1 MNLYTQIS
9 DMFSRELNAH
19 GRAFVNYEA
28 LAGVEKKDMTIDGF
42 PAKLLFNPARVR
54 SVMADVSPE
63 ALQQRACFLC
73 PDGVEEHQLTH
84 NWDSPTGHTYYIRVN
99 PFPIFSPHFTVSS
112 SVHERQEL
120 LPHLESMLHL
130 AQQLPEMTIFYNG
143 PMCGASAPDHMH
155 FQAVP
160 RHSLP
165 IEDHFSTNY
174 ANAILVQETD
184 LQTHLAAV
192 KKVLAMGTIPEEASQ
207 TGSLTIG
214 ASHAEEYEPRWNIV
228 SWYEPA
234 PNGDVQHSSMAQS
247 AIQNSSELSSQQKT
261 ILNNTEQ
268 PLNHIEPT
276 PAGSFHTVIF
286 FRKESRPMCF
296 FAPEEERILFS
307 PATVEMAGIGIVA
320 NRESFDRLT
329 PDRLRDII
337 REVADTPYPVTN
349 SQ

>member
-1 MNLYTQIS
+1 MTLFQRIN
-9 DMFSRELNAH
+9 DMFSRELEAH
-19 GRAFVNYEA
+19 GRAFLNYAA

-42 PAKLLFNPARVR
+42 PAQLFFNPARVR

-165 IEDHFSTNY
+165 IEDHFDTNY

-184 LQTHLAAV
+184 LQDHLAAV

-228 SWYEPA
+228 SWYDE
-234 PNGDVQHSSMAQS
+234 
-247 AIQNSSELSSQQKT
+247 KW
-261 ILNNTEQ
+261 
-268 PLNHIEPT
+268 
-276 PAGSFHTVIF
+276 HTVVF

-307 PATVEMAGIGIVA
+307 PATVEMGGIGIVA

-329 PDRLRDII
+329 PSKLRDII
-337 REVADTPYPVTN
+337 REVADKLV
-349 SQ
+349 

>member
-1 MNLYTQIS
+1 
-9 DMFSRELNAH
+9 MFSRELSAH
-19 GRAFVNYEA
+19 GRAFHNYEA
-28 LAGVEKKDMTIDGF
+28 LAGVEVKDMTIDGF
-42 PAKLLFNPARVR
+42 PAKLFFNPARVR

-63 ALQQRACFLC
+63 ALQKRACFLC

-130 AQQLPEMTIFYNG
+130 AKELPEMTIFYNG

-207 TGSLTIG
+207 TGSLTAG
-214 ASHAEEYEPRWNIV
+214 ASHAEEYEPRWNII

-234 PNGDVQHSSMAQS
+234 SSPKF
-247 AIQNSSELSSQQKT
+247 NT
-261 ILNNTEQ
+261 I
-268 PLNHIEPT
+268 
-276 PAGSFHTVIF
+276 VF
-286 FRKESRPMCF
+286 FRKESRPQCF

-307 PATVEMAGIGIVA
+307 PATVEMGGIGIVA

-329 PDRLRDII
+329 PARLRDII
-337 REVADTPYPVTN
+337 REVADNPCT
-349 SQ
+349 

>member
-1 MNLYTQIS
+1 MTLYQQIS
-9 DMFSRELNAH
+9 DMFSRELASH
-19 GRAFVNYEA
+19 GRAFLNYEA
-28 LAGVEKKDMTIDGF
+28 LARVEVKDMTIDGF
-42 PAKLLFNPARVR
+42 PAKLFFNPARVR

-63 ALQQRACFLC
+63 ALQKRACFLC
-73 PDGVEEHQLTH
+73 PDGVEENQLTH
-84 NWDSPTGHTYYIRVN
+84 NWESPTGHTYYIRVN

-130 AQQLPEMTIFYNG
+130 AKELPEMTIFYNG

-155 FQAVP
+155 FQVVP

-174 ANAILVQETD
+174 AHAILVQETD
-184 LQTHLAAV
+184 LQSHLAAV

-207 TGSLTIG
+207 TGSLTAG

-234 PNGDVQHSSMAQS
+234 SSPKF
-247 AIQNSSELSSQQKT
+247 NT
-261 ILNNTEQ
+261 I
-268 PLNHIEPT
+268 
-276 PAGSFHTVIF
+276 VF

-329 PDRLRDII
+329 PEKLRDII
-337 REVADTPYPVTN
+337 REVAEMQYLCRVGTKPTEQI
-349 SQ
+349 SQLTESNN

>member
-1 MNLYTQIS
+1 MTLYQQIS
-9 DMFSRELNAH
+9 DMFSRELASH
-19 GRAFVNYEA
+19 GRAFVNYQA
-28 LAGVEKKDMTIDGF
+28 LSQVEVKDMTIDGF
-42 PAKLLFNPARVR
+42 PAKLFFNPARVR

-63 ALQQRACFLC
+63 ALQKRACFLC
-73 PDGVEEHQLTH
+73 PDGVEENQLTH
-84 NWDSPTGHTYYIRVN
+84 NWESPTGHTYYIRVN

-120 LPHLESMLHL
+120 LPHLEAMLHL
-130 AQQLPEMTIFYNG
+130 AKELPEMTIFYNG

-184 LQTHLAAV
+184 LQSHLAAV
-192 KKVLAMGTIPEEASQ
+192 KRVLAMGTIPEEASQ

-228 SWYEPA
+228 TWYE
-234 PNGDVQHSSMAQS
+234 DMW
-247 AIQNSSELSSQQKT
+247 
-261 ILNNTEQ
+261 
-268 PLNHIEPT
+268 
-276 PAGSFHTVIF
+276 HTVIF
-286 FRKESRPMCF
+286 FRRESRPMCF

-329 PDRLRDII
+329 PARLRDII
-337 REVADTPYPVTN
+337 REVADNPLA
-349 SQ
+349 

>member
-1 MNLYTQIS
+1 
-9 DMFSRELNAH
+9 MFSRELEAH
-19 GRAFVNYEA
+19 GRAFLNYEA

-42 PAKLLFNPARVR
+42 PAQLFFNPARVR

-63 ALQQRACFLC
+63 ALQKRACFLC
-73 PDGVEEHQLTH
+73 PDGIEEHQLTH

-120 LPHLESMLHL
+120 LPHLKSMLHL
-130 AQQLPEMTIFYNG
+130 AKELPEMTIFYNG

-165 IEDHFSTNY
+165 IEDHFDTNY
-174 ANAILVQETD
+174 ANAILVQEAD
-184 LQTHLAAV
+184 LQDHLAAV
-192 KKVLAMGTIPEEASQ
+192 KRILAMGTIPKEASQ

-228 SWYEPA
+228 TWYETA
-234 PNGDVQHSSMAQS
+234 SSYDGLA
-247 AIQNSSELSSQQKT
+247 SSSKFNT
-261 ILNNTEQ
+261 I
-268 PLNHIEPT
+268 
-276 PAGSFHTVIF
+276 VF
-286 FRKESRPMCF
+286 FRRESRPMCF

-307 PATVEMAGIGIVA
+307 PATVEMGGIGIVA

-329 PDRLRDII
+329 PDKLRDII
-337 REVADTPYPVTN
+337 REVADTLPIPTSN
-349 SQ
+349 NL

>member
-1 MNLYTQIS
+1 
-9 DMFSRELNAH
+9 MFSRELASH
-19 GRAFVNYEA
+19 GRAFVNYQA
-28 LAGVEKKDMTIDGF
+28 LSGVEVKDMTIDGF
-42 PAKLLFNPARVR
+42 PAKLFFNPARVR

-84 NWDSPTGHTYYIRVN
+84 NWESPTGHTYYIRVN

-120 LPHLESMLHL
+120 LLHLEAMLHL
-130 AQQLPEMTIFYNG
+130 AKELPEMTIFYNG

-184 LQTHLAAV
+184 LQSHLAAV
-192 KKVLAMGTIPEEASQ
+192 KRVLAMGTIPEEASQ

-228 SWYEPA
+228 TWYE
-234 PNGDVQHSSMAQS
+234 DMW
-247 AIQNSSELSSQQKT
+247 
-261 ILNNTEQ
+261 
-268 PLNHIEPT
+268 
-276 PAGSFHTVIF
+276 HTVIF
-286 FRKESRPMCF
+286 FRRESRPMCF

-329 PDRLRDII
+329 PARLRDII
-337 REVADTPYPVTN
+337 REVADNPLA
-349 SQ
+349 

>member
-1 MNLYTQIS
+1 
-9 DMFSRELNAH
+9 MFSRELASH
-19 GRAFVNYEA
+19 GRAFVNYQA
-28 LAGVEKKDMTIDGF
+28 LSGVEVKDMTIDGF
-42 PAKLLFNPARVR
+42 PAKLFFNPARVR

-130 AQQLPEMTIFYNG
+130 AKELPEMTIFYNG

-192 KKVLAMGTIPEEASQ
+192 KKVLAMGTIPEGASQ
-207 TGSLTIG
+207 TGSLTAG

-228 SWYEPA
+228 SWYEPESNSPQDGLTA
-234 PNGDVQHSSMAQS
+234 SETSGLTSNSHSRSF
-247 AIQNSSELSSQQKT
+247 
-261 ILNNTEQ
+261 NT
-268 PLNHIEPT
+268 
-276 PAGSFHTVIF
+276 VVF
-286 FRKESRPMCF
+286 FRKESRPQCF
-296 FAPEEERILFS
+296 FAPEPERILFS
-307 PATVEMAGIGIVA
+307 PATVEMGGIGIVA

-329 PDRLRDII
+329 PSKLRDII
-337 REVADTPYPVTN
+337 REVADIPYPISN

>member
-1 MNLYTQIS
+1 MTLYQQIT
-9 DMFSRELNAH
+9 DMFSRELASH
-19 GRAFVNYEA
+19 GRAFVNYQA
-28 LAGVEKKDMTIDGF
+28 LSGVEVKDMTIDGF
-42 PAKLLFNPARVR
+42 PAKLFFNPARVR

-63 ALQQRACFLC
+63 ALQKRACFLC

-120 LPHLESMLHL
+120 LPHLESMMHL

-184 LQTHLAAV
+184 LQTHLEAV
-192 KKVLAMGTIPEEASQ
+192 KRVLSLGTIPEEASQ
-207 TGSLTIG
+207 TGSLTAG

-228 SWYEPA
+228 TWYEPA
-234 PNGDVQHSSMAQS
+234 QQVDGVPPIGRPNGLLDAS
-247 AIQNSSELSSQQKT
+247 LSDIGKFNT
-261 ILNNTEQ
+261 I
-268 PLNHIEPT
+268 
-276 PAGSFHTVIF
+276 VF
-286 FRKESRPMCF
+286 FRKESRPQCF

-329 PDRLRDII
+329 PSKLRDII
-337 REVADTPYPVTN
+337 HEVADEIV
-349 SQ
+349 

>member
-1 MNLYTQIS
+1 
-9 DMFSRELNAH
+9 MFSRELASH
-19 GRAFVNYEA
+19 GRAFVNYQA
-28 LAGVEKKDMTIDGF
+28 LSGVEVKDMTIDGF
-42 PAKLLFNPARVR
+42 PAKLFFNPARVR

-130 AQQLPEMTIFYNG
+130 AKELPEMTIFYNG

-165 IEDHFSTNY
+165 IEDHFDANY

-192 KKVLAMGTIPEEASQ
+192 KRVLSLGTIPEEASQ
-207 TGSLTIG
+207 TGSLTAG

-234 PNGDVQHSSMAQS
+234 SSPNSFIASSPKF
-247 AIQNSSELSSQQKT
+247 NT
-261 ILNNTEQ
+261 I
-268 PLNHIEPT
+268 
-276 PAGSFHTVIF
+276 VF

-307 PATVEMAGIGIVA
+307 PATVEMGGIGIVA

-329 PDRLRDII
+329 PDKLRDII
-337 REVADTPYPVTN
+337 REVADTPYPIAN

>member
-1 MNLYTQIS
+1 MTLYQQIF
-9 DMFSRELNAH
+9 DMFSRELSAH
-19 GRAFVNYEA
+19 GRAFLNYEA
-28 LAGVEKKDMTIDGF
+28 LAGVEVKDMTIDGF
-42 PAKLLFNPARVR
+42 PAKLFFNPARVR

-63 ALQQRACFLC
+63 ALQKRACFLC
-73 PDGVEEHQLTH
+73 PDGVEENQLTH
-84 NWDSPTGHTYYIRVN
+84 NWESPTGHTYYIRVN

-120 LPHLESMLHL
+120 LPHLEAMLHL
-130 AQQLPEMTIFYNG
+130 AKELPEMTIFYNG

-184 LQTHLAAV
+184 LQSHLAAV
-192 KKVLAMGTIPEEASQ
+192 KRVLAMGTIPEEASQ

-228 SWYEPA
+228 SWYTPS
-234 PNGDVQHSSMAQS
+234 PHDGDSVESCSMV
-247 AIQNSSELSSQQKT
+247 QNSVELS
-261 ILNNTEQ
+261 IENTTLHHSTQ
-268 PLNHIEPT
+268 HYTTLHN
-276 PAGSFHTVIF
+276 GMFHTVIF
-286 FRKESRPMCF
+286 FRRESRPMCF

-329 PDRLRDII
+329 PARLRDII
-337 REVADTPYPVTN
+337 REVADNPL
-349 SQ
+349 

>member
-1 MNLYTQIS
+1 
-9 DMFSRELNAH
+9 MFSRELASH
-19 GRAFVNYEA
+19 GRAFVNYQA
-28 LAGVEKKDMTIDGF
+28 LSQVEVKDMTIDGF
-42 PAKLLFNPARVR
+42 PAKLFFNPARVR

-63 ALQQRACFLC
+63 ALQKRACFLC

-184 LQTHLAAV
+184 LQNHLTAV
-192 KKVLAMGTIPEEASQ
+192 KKVLALGIIPEEASQ
-207 TGSLTIG
+207 TGSLTAG

-234 PNGDVQHSSMAQS
+234 SSPKF
-247 AIQNSSELSSQQKT
+247 NT
-261 ILNNTEQ
+261 I
-268 PLNHIEPT
+268 
-276 PAGSFHTVIF
+276 VF
-286 FRKESRPMCF
+286 FRKESRPQCF
-296 FAPEEERILFS
+296 FAPEPERILFS

-329 PDRLRDII
+329 PARLRDII
-337 REVADTPYPVTN
+337 REVADTPYPIAN

>member
-1 MNLYTQIS
+1 MTLYQQIT
-9 DMFSRELNAH
+9 DMFSRELSTH
-19 GRAFVNYEA
+19 GRAFINYEA
-28 LAGVEKKDMTIDGF
+28 LAGVEVKDMTIDGF
-42 PAKLLFNPARVR
+42 PAKLFFNPARVR

-63 ALQQRACFLC
+63 ALQKRACFLC

-99 PFPIFSPHFTVSS
+99 PFPIFSPHFTISF

-120 LPHLESMLHL
+120 LPHLEAMLHL
-130 AQQLPEMTIFYNG
+130 AKELPEMTIFYNG

-184 LQTHLAAV
+184 LQSHLAAV
-192 KKVLAMGTIPEEASQ
+192 KRVLAMGTIPEEASQ
-207 TGSLTIG
+207 TGSLTAG

-228 SWYEPA
+228 SWYTPSPHGDSVESSA
-234 PNGDVQHSSMAQS
+234 ENTTLHHSTQHYTTLHNGM
-247 AIQNSSELSSQQKT
+247 
-261 ILNNTEQ
+261 
-268 PLNHIEPT
+268 
-276 PAGSFHTVIF
+276 FHTVIF
-286 FRKESRPMCF
+286 FRRESRPMCF

-307 PATVEMAGIGIVA
+307 PATVEMGGIGIVA

-329 PDRLRDII
+329 PSKLRDII
-337 REVADTPYPVTN
+337 REVADTPYPIAN
-349 SQ
+349 SPTCANTTDIYI

>member
-1 MNLYTQIS
+1 MNLYQQIT
-9 DMFSRELNAH
+9 DMFSRELDSH
-19 GRAFVNYEA
+19 GRAFVNYQA
-28 LAGVEKKDMTIDGF
+28 LSGVEVKDMTIDGF
-42 PAKLLFNPARVR
+42 PAKLFFNPARVR

-63 ALQQRACFLC
+63 ALQKRACFLC

-112 SVHERQEL
+112 SIHERQEL

-165 IEDHFSTNY
+165 IEDHFDTNY

-184 LQTHLAAV
+184 LHNHLTAV

-207 TGSLTIG
+207 TGSLTAG

-234 PNGDVQHSSMAQS
+234 QQVDGVPPIERPNGLLDASLLG
-247 AIQNSSELSSQQKT
+247 IGKFNT
-261 ILNNTEQ
+261 I
-268 PLNHIEPT
+268 
-276 PAGSFHTVIF
+276 VF
-286 FRKESRPMCF
+286 FRKESRPQCF

-329 PDRLRDII
+329 PEKLRDII
-337 REVADTPYPVTN
+337 REVADTPYPISN

>member
-1 MNLYTQIS
+1 
-9 DMFSRELNAH
+9 MFSRELASH
-19 GRAFVNYEA
+19 GRAFVNYQA
-28 LAGVEKKDMTIDGF
+28 LSQVEVKDMTIDGF
-42 PAKLLFNPARVR
+42 PAKLFFNPARVR

-63 ALQQRACFLC
+63 ALQKRACFLC

-130 AQQLPEMTIFYNG
+130 AKELPEMTIFYNG

-165 IEDHFSTNY
+165 IEDHFDTNY

-207 TGSLTIG
+207 TGSLTAG

-234 PNGDVQHSSMAQS
+234 
-247 AIQNSSELSSQQKT
+247 QQVDGVPPIGRPYGLLDASLLDIGKFNT
-261 ILNNTEQ
+261 I
-268 PLNHIEPT
+268 
-276 PAGSFHTVIF
+276 VF
-286 FRKESRPMCF
+286 FRKESRPQCF
-296 FAPEEERILFS
+296 FAPEQERILFS

-329 PDRLRDII
+329 PARLRDII
-337 REVADTPYPVTN
+337 REVADEIV
-349 SQ
+349 

>member
-1 MNLYTQIS
+1 MNLYQQIT
-9 DMFSRELNAH
+9 DMFSRELASH
-19 GRAFVNYEA
+19 GRAFVNYQA
-28 LAGVEKKDMTIDGF
+28 LSGVEVKDMTIDGF
-42 PAKLLFNPARVR
+42 PAKLFFNPARVR

-63 ALQQRACFLC
+63 ALQKRACFLC

-130 AQQLPEMTIFYNG
+130 AKELPEMTIFYNG

-174 ANAILVQETD
+174 AHAILVQETD
-184 LQTHLAAV
+184 LQAHLTAV
-192 KKVLAMGTIPEEASQ
+192 KRVLAMGTIPEEASQ
-207 TGSLTIG
+207 TGSLTVG

-234 PNGDVQHSSMAQS
+234 SSPHRLIA
-247 AIQNSSELSSQQKT
+247 SSPKFST
-261 ILNNTEQ
+261 I
-268 PLNHIEPT
+268 
-276 PAGSFHTVIF
+276 VF
-286 FRKESRPMCF
+286 FRKESRPQCF
-296 FAPEEERILFS
+296 FAPEQERILFS

-329 PDRLRDII
+329 PSKLRDII
-337 REVADTPYPVTN
+337 REVADEIV
-349 SQ
+349 

>member
-1 MNLYTQIS
+1 MTLYQQIT
-9 DMFSRELNAH
+9 DMFSRELASH
-19 GRAFVNYEA
+19 GRAFVNYQA
-28 LAGVEKKDMTIDGF
+28 LSGVEVKDMTIDGF
-42 PAKLLFNPARVR
+42 PAKLFFNPARVR

-63 ALQQRACFLC
+63 ALQKRACFLC

-130 AQQLPEMTIFYNG
+130 AKERPEMTIFYNG

-174 ANAILVQETD
+174 ANAILVQESD

-207 TGSLTIG
+207 TGSLTAG
-214 ASHAEEYEPRWNIV
+214 ASRTEEWEPRWNII
-228 SWYEPA
+228 SWYEPE
-234 PNGDVQHSSMAQS
+234 S
-247 AIQNSSELSSQQKT
+247 NSPQDGLTATSGLTSNSRRRSFNT
-261 ILNNTEQ
+261 I
-268 PLNHIEPT
+268 
-276 PAGSFHTVIF
+276 VF
-286 FRKESRPMCF
+286 FRRESRPQCF
-296 FAPEEERILFS
+296 FAPENERILFS
-307 PATVEMAGIGIVA
+307 PGTVEMGGIGIVA
-320 NRESFDRLT
+320 NRESFDRIT
-329 PDRLRDII
+329 PEVLRSMIQ
-337 REVADTPYPVTN
+337 EVADTLCP
-349 SQ
+349 

>member
-1 MNLYTQIS
+1 
-9 DMFSRELNAH
+9 MFSRELASH
-19 GRAFVNYEA
+19 GRAFVNYQA
-28 LAGVEKKDMTIDGF
+28 LSQVEVKDMTIDGF
-42 PAKLLFNPARVR
+42 PAKLFFNPARVR

-63 ALQQRACFLC
+63 ALQKRACFLC

-84 NWDSPTGHTYYIRVN
+84 NWESPTGHTYCIRVN

-120 LPHLESMLHL
+120 LPHLEAMLHL
-130 AQQLPEMTIFYNG
+130 AKELPEMTIFYNG

-184 LQTHLAAV
+184 LQAHLAAV
-192 KKVLAMGTIPEEASQ
+192 KRVLSLGTIPEEASQ
-207 TGSLTIG
+207 TGSLTVG

-234 PNGDVQHSSMAQS
+234 SSPNSLIASSP
-247 AIQNSSELSSQQKT
+247 NFNT
-261 ILNNTEQ
+261 I
-268 PLNHIEPT
+268 
-276 PAGSFHTVIF
+276 VF

-296 FAPEEERILFS
+296 FAPEPERILFS

-329 PDRLRDII
+329 PSKLRDII
-337 REVADTPYPVTN
+337 REVADNPCT
-349 SQ
+349 

>member
-1 MNLYTQIS
+1 
-9 DMFSRELNAH
+9 MFSRELASH
-19 GRAFVNYEA
+19 GRAFVNYQA
-28 LAGVEKKDMTIDGF
+28 LSGVEVKDMTIDGF
-42 PAKLLFNPARVR
+42 PAKLFFNPARVR

-63 ALQQRACFLC
+63 ALQKRACFLC

-84 NWDSPTGHTYYIRVN
+84 NWESPTGHTYYIRVN

-130 AQQLPEMTIFYNG
+130 AKELPEMTIFYNG

-165 IEDHFSTNY
+165 IEDHFDANY

-184 LQTHLAAV
+184 LQSHLSAV
-192 KKVLAMGTIPEEASQ
+192 KNILSLGTIPEEASQ

-234 PNGDVQHSSMAQS
+234 SSPNF
-247 AIQNSSELSSQQKT
+247 NT
-261 ILNNTEQ
+261 I
-268 PLNHIEPT
+268 
-276 PAGSFHTVIF
+276 IF

-320 NRESFDRLT
+320 NRESFVRLT
-329 PDRLRDII
+329 PARLRDII
-337 REVADTPYPVTN
+337 REVADNPCI
-349 SQ
+349 

>member
-1 MNLYTQIS
+1 MNLYQQIT
-9 DMFSRELNAH
+9 DMFSRELDSH
-19 GRAFVNYEA
+19 GRAFVNYQA
-28 LAGVEKKDMTIDGF
+28 LSGVEVKDMTIDGF
-42 PAKLLFNPARVR
+42 PAKLFFNPARVR

-174 ANAILVQETD
+174 ANAILVQEAD

-192 KKVLAMGTIPEEASQ
+192 KRVLSLGTIPEEASQ
-207 TGSLTIG
+207 TGSLTAG

-234 PNGDVQHSSMAQS
+234 SSPKF
-247 AIQNSSELSSQQKT
+247 NT
-261 ILNNTEQ
+261 I
-268 PLNHIEPT
+268 
-276 PAGSFHTVIF
+276 VF
-286 FRKESRPMCF
+286 FRKESRPTCF

-307 PATVEMAGIGIVA
+307 PATVEMGGIGIVA

-329 PDRLRDII
+329 PARLRDII
-337 REVADTPYPVTN
+337 REVADTLPITDT
-349 SQ
+349 Q

>member
-1 MNLYTQIS
+1 MTLFQRIN
-9 DMFSRELNAH
+9 DMFSRELSAH
-19 GRAFVNYEA
+19 GRAFHNYEA
-28 LAGVEKKDMTIDGF
+28 LAGVEVKDMTIDGF
-42 PAKLLFNPARVR
+42 PAKLFFNPARVR

-63 ALQQRACFLC
+63 ALQKRACFLC

-130 AQQLPEMTIFYNG
+130 AKELPEMTIFYNG

-174 ANAILVQETD
+174 ANAILVQESD

-207 TGSLTIG
+207 TGSLTVG

-228 SWYEPA
+228 SWYA
-234 PNGDVQHSSMAQS
+234 PSQSTGGTPIYSPQGDLQRSNLQRSDLQRS
-247 AIQNSSELSSQQKT
+247 DLQ
-261 ILNNTEQ
+261 
-268 PLNHIEPT
+268 
-276 PAGSFHTVIF
+276 PAGRSYNTIVF
-286 FRKESRPMCF
+286 FRKESRPQCF

-307 PATVEMAGIGIVA
+307 PATVEMGGIGIVA
-320 NRESFDRLT
+320 NRKSFERLT
-329 PDRLRDII
+329 PSRLRDII
-337 REVADTPYPVTN
+337 REVADNPCT
-349 SQ
+349 

>member
-1 MNLYTQIS
+1 
-9 DMFSRELNAH
+9 MFSRELASH
-19 GRAFVNYEA
+19 GRAFVNYQA
-28 LAGVEKKDMTIDGF
+28 LSQVEVKDMTIDGF
-42 PAKLLFNPARVR
+42 PAKLFFNPARVR

-63 ALQQRACFLC
+63 ALQKRACFLC
-73 PDGVEEHQLTH
+73 PDGIEEHQLTH
-84 NWDSPTGHTYYIRVN
+84 NWESPTGHTYYIRVN

-120 LPHLESMLHL
+120 LPHLEAMLHL
-130 AQQLPEMTIFYNG
+130 AKELPEMTIFYNG

-184 LQTHLAAV
+184 LQSHLAAV
-192 KKVLAMGTIPEEASQ
+192 KRVLSLGTIPEEASQ
-207 TGSLTIG
+207 TGSLTAG

-234 PNGDVQHSSMAQS
+234 SSPNSLIASSP
-247 AIQNSSELSSQQKT
+247 NFNT
-261 ILNNTEQ
+261 I
-268 PLNHIEPT
+268 
-276 PAGSFHTVIF
+276 VF

-296 FAPEEERILFS
+296 FAPEPERILFS

-320 NRESFDRLT
+320 NRKSFDRLT
-329 PDRLRDII
+329 PARLRDII
-337 REVADTPYPVTN
+337 REVADNPCT
-349 SQ
+349 

>member
-1 MNLYTQIS
+1 MTLYQQIT
-9 DMFSRELNAH
+9 DMFSRELSTH
-19 GRAFVNYEA
+19 GRAFINYEA
-28 LAGVEKKDMTIDGF
+28 LAGVEVKDMTIDGF
-42 PAKLLFNPARVR
+42 PAKLFFNPARVR

-63 ALQQRACFLC
+63 ALQKRACFLC

-99 PFPIFSPHFTVSS
+99 PFPIFSPHFTISS
-112 SVHERQEL
+112 SMHERQEL
-120 LPHLESMLHL
+120 LPHLEAMLHL
-130 AQQLPEMTIFYNG
+130 AKELPEMTIFYNG

-184 LQTHLAAV
+184 LQSHLAAV
-192 KKVLAMGTIPEEASQ
+192 KRVLAMGTIPEEASQ

-214 ASHAEEYEPRWNIV
+214 ATHAEEYEPRWNIV
-228 SWYEPA
+228 SWYEP
-234 PNGDVQHSSMAQS
+234 DS
-247 AIQNSSELSSQQKT
+247 NSPQDGLT
-261 ILNNTEQ
+261 V
-268 PLNHIEPT
+268 
-276 PAGSFHTVIF
+276 AGSPTSNSRRRSFNTIVF

-329 PDRLRDII
+329 PARLRDII
-337 REVADTPYPVTN
+337 REVADEIV
-349 SQ
+349 

>member
-1 MNLYTQIS
+1 
-9 DMFSRELNAH
+9 MFSRELNAH

-42 PAKLLFNPARVR
+42 PAKLFFNPARVR

-247 AIQNSSELSSQQKT
+247 AVQNSSELSSLQKT

-276 PAGSFHTVIF
+276 PVGSFHTVIF
-286 FRKESRPMCF
+286 FRRESRPMCF

-337 REVADTPYPVTN
+337 REVADTPYPISN

>member
-1 MNLYTQIS
+1 
-9 DMFSRELNAH
+9 MFSRELASH
-19 GRAFVNYEA
+19 GRAFVNYQA
-28 LAGVEKKDMTIDGF
+28 LSQVEVKDMTIDGF
-42 PAKLLFNPARVR
+42 PAKLFFNPARVR

-63 ALQQRACFLC
+63 ALQKRACFLC
-73 PDGVEEHQLTH
+73 PDGIEEHQLTH
-84 NWDSPTGHTYYIRVN
+84 NWESPTGHTYYIRVN

-120 LPHLESMLHL
+120 LPHLEAMLHL
-130 AQQLPEMTIFYNG
+130 AKELPEMTIFYNG

-184 LQTHLAAV
+184 LQSHLAAV
-192 KKVLAMGTIPEEASQ
+192 KRVLSLGTIPEEASQ
-207 TGSLTIG
+207 TGSLTVG
-214 ASHAEEYEPRWNIV
+214 ASHTEEYEPRWNIV

-234 PNGDVQHSSMAQS
+234 SSPNSLIASSP
-247 AIQNSSELSSQQKT
+247 NFNT
-261 ILNNTEQ
+261 I
-268 PLNHIEPT
+268 
-276 PAGSFHTVIF
+276 VF

-296 FAPEEERILFS
+296 FAPEPERILFS

-329 PDRLRDII
+329 PSKLRDII
-337 REVADTPYPVTN
+337 REVADNPCT
-349 SQ
+349 